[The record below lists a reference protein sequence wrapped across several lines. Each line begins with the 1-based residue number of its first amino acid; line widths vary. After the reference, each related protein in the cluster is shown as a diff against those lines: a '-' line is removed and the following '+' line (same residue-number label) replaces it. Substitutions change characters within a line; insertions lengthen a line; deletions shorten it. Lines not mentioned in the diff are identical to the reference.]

1 MKLKTKFLV
10 LFMAASL
17 TIAGFGFLANALSL
31 ENTFAVAIP
40 AVHITVIG

>member
-1 MKLKTKFLV
+1 MMLSRFRTLLPGLV
-10 LFMAASL
+10 LLAL
-17 TIAGFGFLANALSL
+17 AGFGFLANALSL